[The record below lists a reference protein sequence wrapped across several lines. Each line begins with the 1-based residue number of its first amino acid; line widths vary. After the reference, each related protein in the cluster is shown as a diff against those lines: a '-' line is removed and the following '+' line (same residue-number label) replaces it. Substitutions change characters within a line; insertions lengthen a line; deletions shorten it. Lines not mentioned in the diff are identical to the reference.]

1 MSQLP
6 TDNDGKAP
14 TKQENGPP
22 KPSTTEHFVSG
33 AGKEDNTI
41 ANSSTDKIYY
51 KKKVNWP
58 SWITAICTGFIVIIT
73 GFYTYY
79 ASEQAAQM
87 EKTVRIAS
95 DTSIRQLRAYVIV
108 DRVGINGVITNSQ
121 PTVTVEFKNSGQTP
135 AYDVTS
141 WISIGLSKFPLTYS
155 IPEEINFPTMKGSK
169 DIITSGGKVL
179 LPATMSSPLTIEEI
193 DQLNTGTH
201 AIYFIGK
208 IIYKDAFGIERFTKF
223 KFFCNK
229 KPGGVP

>member
-1 MSQLP
+1 
-6 TDNDGKAP
+6 
-14 TKQENGPP
+14 
-22 KPSTTEHFVSG
+22 
-33 AGKEDNTI
+33 
-41 ANSSTDKIYY
+41 
-51 KKKVNWP
+51 
-58 SWITAICTGFIVIIT
+58 
-73 GFYTYY
+73 
-79 ASEQAAQM
+79 M

-169 DIITSGGKVL
+169 DIIFLVGGKVL

-229 KPGGVP
+229 NPGGPLAMHPYILMAMRPINTHLNELPFKCWPPLFGEATPLRLFSI